1 MYFVAKVVPCPGPQK
16 ANSSQL
22 VLVVSG
28 SCMVNNLPDVEAF
41 NRNTNIGVNRNV
53 WLKTP
58 KKQQMKGLRTG
69 MY

>member
-1 MYFVAKVVPCPGPQK
+1 
-16 ANSSQL
+16 
-22 VLVVSG
+22 
-28 SCMVNNLPDVEAF
+28 MVNNLPDAEAF
-41 NRNTNIGVNRNV
+41 NRNTNIGVNRNA